1 MNEISKKIQA
11 ISTKVLKKDLINE
24 YKILDGAR
32 YFFPGILQNYLMF
45 LSNKK
50 YFRFFTNISQV
61 LLWKSKEFLKES
73 IENIATSDNS
83 FGPTLINYYPLPDI
97 KIDGHCLINKNNT
110 PLSIIILYISYTL
123 YRWARD
129 LNTDFGLY
137 N

>member
-129 LNTDFGLY
+129 LNTDYGLY

>member
-32 YFFPGILQNYLMF
+32 YFFSGILQNYLMF

-61 LLWKSKEFLKES
+61 LLWKCKEFLKES

>member
-1 MNEISKKIQA
+1 MRFQKKIQA

-32 YFFPGILQNYLMF
+32 YFFSGILQNYLMF

-73 IENIATSDNS
+73 IENITTSDNS

-129 LNTDFGLY
+129 LNTDYGLY

>member
-32 YFFPGILQNYLMF
+32 YFFSGILQNYLMF

-129 LNTDFGLY
+129 LNTDYGLY

>member
-73 IENIATSDNS
+73 IENITTSDNS
-83 FGPTLINYYPLPDI
+83 FGPTLINYYPLLDI

-129 LNTDFGLY
+129 LNTDYGLY